1 MLLSSKLSPSSS
13 SNITE
18 SGDNSRG
25 GLGSGGIGAESV
37 VALLPSD
44 VCSCLLI
51 ETNVLPLL
59 PLLRPSTEL
68 LLPVPL
74 SVFAGTCSSSG
85 LLKNLCVSRSGA
97 VLGRGRDGAGLRG
110 AAALLLPADAAA
122 ATDVALVVAVE
133 VVVATKSTES
143 FGGRSSGIRQG
154 GDSSP
159 AAGSVTMGTQP
170 SSFCCCSCC
179 PSWEASLDSPG

>member
-1 MLLSSKLSPSSS
+1 LKKKNWTGVVIFKTHLAAVMLLSSKLSPSSS

-68 LLPVPL
+68 L
-74 SVFAGTCSSSG
+74 
-85 LLKNLCVSRSGA
+85 
-97 VLGRGRDGAGLRG
+97 
-110 AAALLLPADAAA
+110 
-122 ATDVALVVAVE
+122 
-133 VVVATKSTES
+133 
-143 FGGRSSGIRQG
+143 Q
-154 GDSSP
+154 
-159 AAGSVTMGTQP
+159 Q
-170 SSFCCCSCC
+170 
-179 PSWEASLDSPG
+179 W